1 MATVTTRPPA
11 CRTATVA
18 PARSIWQSSQ
28 PPKISP
34 CGLVSA
40 GMAMVRIA
48 GSVSG
53 GTSTAVEVAAVGSDI
68 GLQSALMD
76 ANWTTL
82 AHLAISSVTNLL
94 NWAVVI
100 GVDSTPKATRRDLNV
115 VLPPAATIA
124 AASLATMSRGGPAGA
139 GRPYHTAAP
148 QVRTQL

>member
-48 GSVSG
+48 GSASG
-53 GTSTAVEVAAVGSDI
+53 GTSTAVEGPAVGSDI

-76 ANWTTL
+76 ANLTTL

-94 NWAVVI
+94 NWAVVS
-100 GVDSTPKATRRDLNV
+100 GADSTPKAPRRDLNV
-115 VLPPAATIA
+115 ASAPAATIA
-124 AASLATMSRGGPAGA
+124 AASLATMSVGVPAGA
-139 GRPYHTAAP
+139 VMPYQPAAS
-148 QVRTQL
+148 

>member
-1 MATVTTRPPA
+1 MAVMATVTTRPPVR
-11 CRTATVA
+11 RTATDA
-18 PARSIWQSSQ
+18 PARSIWHNSQ

-53 GTSTAVEVAAVGSDI
+53 GTSTAVEGAAVGSDI

-115 VLPPAATIA
+115 PSAPAATIA
-124 AASLATMSRGGPAGA
+124 AASLATTSAGVAAGA
-139 GRPYHTAAP
+139 VMPYQPAAS
-148 QVRTQL
+148 